1 MASMHAAPDVS
12 LAGFDDEQ
20 VRLMEERCIVLDEN
34 DNILRDGSK
43 KECHLMTNIRDG
55 LLHRAFSCFIFHPDT
70 GKLLLQKHAPEK
82 ITFPNMWTN
91 TCCSHP
97 LMVRAEMDGA
107 EGAKRAAQRKLEHEL
122 GVPPSELP
130 IETFQYLTRI
140 HYLAPSN
147 GLWGEHESVFM
158 LTVDYIL
165 FVVANPT
172 LSVNANEVCDVQW
185 VSPEELRKLMDE
197 SERTYVLTS

>member
-1 MASMHAAPDVS
+1 
-12 LAGFDDEQ
+12 
-20 VRLMEERCIVLDEN
+20 
-34 DNILRDGSK
+34 
-43 KECHLMTNIRDG
+43 
-55 LLHRAFSCFIFHPDT
+55 
-70 GKLLLQKHAPEK
+70 
-82 ITFPNMWTN
+82 
-91 TCCSHP
+91 
-97 LMVRAEMDGA
+97 MVRAEMDGA

>member
-1 MASMHAAPDVS
+1 MHAAPDVS

-70 GKLLLQKHAPEK
+70 GKLLLQKRAPEK